1 MLNKNDPLYN
11 EKMSILLEIERLDKE
26 ISGYAPDDDYLD
38 IMNDLEISIDNLYKK
53 VNMIETIYTLL
64 AYSDDFDSPLIGV
77 YESLDKA
84 EEKRQEYIDNNIIS
98 EDMILVEVQ
107 HIIK

>member
-1 MLNKNDPLYN
+1 
-11 EKMSILLEIERLDKE
+11 
-26 ISGYAPDDDYLD
+26 
-38 IMNDLEISIDNLYKK
+38 
-53 VNMIETIYTLL
+53 MIETVYALL
-64 AYSDDFDSPLIGV
+64 VYSDDFDSPLIGI

-98 EDMILVEVQ
+98 EDMIFVEVK

>member
-11 EKMSILLEIERLDKE
+11 QKMSILLELERLDKE
-26 ISGYAPDDDYLD
+26 VSGYAPDDDYLNV
-38 IMNDLEISIDNLYKK
+38 IGDLEIAINSLYEK
-53 VNMIETIYTLL
+53 VNMVETVYALL

-77 YESLDKA
+77 YKSLNKA

-98 EDMILVEVQ
+98 EDMIFVEVK

>member
-1 MLNKNDPLYN
+1 MSDKNDPLYN
-11 EKMSILLEIERLDKE
+11 QKISIALELNRLEKEV
-26 ISGYAPDDDYLD
+26 SGYAPDDDYLKIIEDLD
-38 IMNDLEISIDNLYKK
+38 IAIGSLYKK
-53 VNMIETIYTLL
+53 VNMIETIYALL

-98 EDMILVEVQ
+98 EDMIFVEVQ
-107 HIIK
+107 HIVK

>member
-1 MLNKNDPLYN
+1 MT
-11 EKMSILLEIERLDKE
+11 
-26 ISGYAPDDDYLD
+26 
-38 IMNDLEISIDNLYKK
+38 
-53 VNMIETIYTLL
+53 MIETVYALL

-98 EDMILVEVQ
+98 EDMIFVEVK